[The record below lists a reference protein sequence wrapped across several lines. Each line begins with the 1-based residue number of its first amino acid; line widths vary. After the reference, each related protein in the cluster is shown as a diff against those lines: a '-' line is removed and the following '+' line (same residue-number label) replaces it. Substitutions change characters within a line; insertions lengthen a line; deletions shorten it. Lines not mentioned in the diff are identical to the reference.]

1 MLPQQGREF
10 APLDNHEFAI
20 AHRNSVRRSGSTVEQ
35 CDLTEDLAFAYQ
47 VENSLTPVS
56 SRCADLHAAGQDGDQ
71 LASCIALPEDRGAA
85 LDLSFRQISAELLD
99 ACSREFAENRVIAKD
114 REGVDTSSH
123 GLSRSCAGP
132 LRCPKPY
139 PAVAMAKGDFS
150 IFLDQV
156 PSLATGTSLILLLA
170 RHACLTVLFG
180 IAAPPSE

>member
-1 MLPQQGREF
+1 MLPQQRREF
-10 APLDNHEFAI
+10 APFDNHEFAI
-20 AHRNSVRRSGSTVEQ
+20 AHRNSVRRSRPTVEQ

-99 ACSREFAENRVIAKD
+99 AYPREFAENRVIAKD
-114 REGVDTSSH
+114 REGVDRSSH

-132 LRCPKPY
+132 LRCPKRY
-139 PAVAMAKGDFS
+139 PALAHETSPTMAGNGAGPGKYA
-150 IFLDQV
+150 
-156 PSLATGTSLILLLA
+156 PRASLQRGSRQLLYS
-170 RHACLTVLFG
+170 R
-180 IAAPPSE
+180 